1 MVRAQGAKTAQGRG
15 KDIAT
20 ALPRVEEYMMKSAL
34 VVALAALPLLLPVRA
49 FAQAPSPAFISCL
62 DQDDGTKERLNCFDK
77 LVPPQVRQV
86 LVQEAPKNV
95 TDCRY
100 VKEEDQRLKC
110 FNHFVV
116 PSAPKP
122 AAGKRTLKL
131 Q

>member
-1 MVRAQGAKTAQGRG
+1 
-15 KDIAT
+15 
-20 ALPRVEEYMMKSAL
+20 MMKSGL

-49 FAQAPSPAFISCL
+49 FAQASSPAFISCL

-77 LVPPQVRQV
+77 LIPPQVRQV
-86 LVQEAPKNV
+86 LVQESPKNV

-110 FNHFVV
+110 FNRFVV
-116 PSAPKP
+116 PVAPKP
-122 AAGKRTLKL
+122 AAGKRALKL

>member
-1 MVRAQGAKTAQGRG
+1 
-15 KDIAT
+15 
-20 ALPRVEEYMMKSAL
+20 MKSVL
-34 VVALAALPLLLPVRA
+34 VVALATLPLVLPLRA
-49 FAQAPSPAFISCL
+49 SAQVPSPAFTACL

-77 LVPPQVRQV
+77 LVPPQVQQV

-116 PSAPKP
+116 PSAAKP
-122 AAGKRTLKL
+122 AAAKRTLKI